1 MFAATP
7 PAIERKINPL
17 AIQKNSIIGICFN
30 LKQ

>member
-17 AIQKNSIIGICFN
+17 AIQKTQLLVFALI
-30 LKQ
+30 